1 VRVVGSDVIAT
12 VIILLA
18 LPLALIGVCV
28 AIMVLVFR
36 TPRSDPKR
44 RVLARRA
51 FYGLLLVVA
60 VLGLVA
66 QLLTSRLLVGVP
78 LVLIAVSLAFGFW
91 SRRGG
96 LNDWAQRRRPDG
108 YRKSFWPTSRLGWAL
123 VVLLGAL
130 WVGTLGVLVHAR
142 AWSSVSGLLVVS
154 LGSYL
159 GTRWAKGGRAN
170 SSPRARPRG

>member
-60 VLGLVA
+60 VLGSVA
-66 QLLTSRLLVGVP
+66 QLLTSR
-78 LVLIAVSLAFGFW
+78 
-91 SRRGG
+91 
-96 LNDWAQRRRPDG
+96 
-108 YRKSFWPTSRLGWAL
+108 
-123 VVLLGAL
+123 
-130 WVGTLGVLVHAR
+130 
-142 AWSSVSGLLVVS
+142 
-154 LGSYL
+154 
-159 GTRWAKGGRAN
+159 
-170 SSPRARPRG
+170 